1 MQILSN
7 KDLPYSDKPYSV
19 LKPGQ
24 ESLKRDYYKD
34 VTTEQPNG

>member
-1 MQILSN
+1 MQTLTN
-7 KDLPYSDKPYSV
+7 KDLLYSDKPYSV